1 MRRWLLCL
9 VMVLMATPAYAVNIR
24 NLSGREQVV
33 VLEQGGSRTEVTIP
47 AGRTIYYT
55 GTDMLV
61 YLPNQ
66 EPVDAKFDEE
76 YAIWP
81 SGRMMIQRQI
91 KNRGNGQ

>member
-1 MRRWLLCL
+1 MHKL
-9 VMVLMATPAYAVNIR
+9 VVFLMLVVVATPAYAANIR

-66 EPVDAKFDEE
+66 KPVDAKFDEE
-76 YAIWP
+76 FVIWP
-81 SGRMMIQRQI
+81 SGRMMIQRQM